1 MSAEAVWV
9 VKAGTSTVVGPNG
22 PREPWLAQLA
32 QAAALLAAQG
42 KRLVVVSS
50 GAVGCGRWRLGLKG
64 KPKGI
69 PEKQAAAAVGQ
80 GILMH
85 HYEQALSKQGMVS
98 AQLLLTA
105 ADLRDRT
112 RYVNASHALRV
123 LLSQPGVVPIVN
135 ENDSVAVDEIK
146 VGDNDTLSA
155 YVAALVGAELLVLL
169 SDVDGLY
176 EADPRKDPQ
185 AKRLEEIASITP
197 AIEALAGGA
206 GSEGGTGGM
215 VTKLA
220 AARIA
225 TSCGIPMRLM
235 QGEDPLALVAVARGE
250 SRGTRFAPQAN
261 PLAGR
266 KRWLAFGG
274 RVEGKIHLD
283 AGAAKAIAQGGKSLL
298 PAGIRRVEGRFDA
311 GALVALLTPEGQEL
325 GRGLVSY
332 GAEELGRIRGLRSAE
347 LEEALGM
354 KAPYEEAVHR
364 DHLVTTTPEA
374 KP

>member
-1 MSAEAVWV
+1 MAHDAIWV
-9 VKAGTSTVVGPNG
+9 VKAGTSTVVGPEG
-22 PREPWLAQLA
+22 PRTAWLEALAAAAAALA
-32 QAAALLAAQG
+32 QAN

-64 KPKGI
+64 KAKSI

-85 HYEQALSKQGMVS
+85 HYERALAQAGLVS

-123 LLSQPGVVPIVN
+123 LLAQPGVVPIVN

-176 EADPRKDPQ
+176 EADPRKKPG
-185 AKRLEEIASITP
+185 AKRLDDIARITP
-197 AIEALAGGA
+197 EVEALAGGA

-235 QGEDPLALVAVARGE
+235 QGEDPSALVALAQGVAQ
-250 SRGTRFAPQAN
+250 GTRFAPQAN

-274 RVEGKIHLD
+274 RLEGKLHLD
-283 AGAAKAIAQGGKSLL
+283 AGAAKAIAQGHKSLL
-298 PAGIRRVEGRFDA
+298 PAGVRRVEGRFEA
-311 GALVALLTPEGQEL
+311 GALVALLGPSGEEL

-364 DHLVTTTPEA
+364 DHLVMTAGEGPA
-374 KP
+374 